1 MNINAATNLTAVQN
15 PCEKVAILI
24 DSGCDISDV
33 LIKKYNMKLLRLHVI
48 YPSEDYS
55 DDLDITPQTV
65 YSRFPGEIP
74 HTSTPAPQE
83 VMDMVGSIREEGYTH
98 VLAFA
103 ISSGLSGTY
112 NTICSILNEEKSLT
126 SFVLDTRNVSFGSG
140 VLAVWAAKKLE
151 EGMSYDEVIRLLPN
165 KRKDS
170 KIFYY
175 MDTLSYL
182 QKGGRIGLVTSIVG
196 NILNLKPIISC
207 NEEGVY
213 YTVAKIRGSRQG
225 LSKLLAEAKEFAG
238 EEAVWFSLLH
248 GDAADA
254 ADEMLPRLSAGI
266 PGGKLLLMKQIAAS
280 LAVHTGPGLLG
291 IGILKNP

>member
-1 MNINAATNLTAVQN
+1 MENNVLNKKDSRERVAV
-15 PCEKVAILI
+15 LI
-24 DSGCDISDV
+24 DSGCDVSED
-33 LIKKYNMKLLRLHVI
+33 LIRQYNMKLLRLHVI
-48 YPSEDYS
+48 YPEKDYS
-55 DDLDITPQTV
+55 DDLDIMPQTV
-65 YSRFPGEIP
+65 YERFPGEIP
-74 HTSTPAPQE
+74 HTSTPGPQE
-83 VMDMVGSIREEGYTH
+83 VKDMADEIKREGYTH

-112 NTICSILNEEKSLT
+112 NTICSVLNEEEGLT

-151 EGMSYDEVIRLLPN
+151 EGMSYEEIVRLLPD
-165 KRKDS
+165 KIKDS

-175 MDTLSYL
+175 MDTLTYL

-196 NILNLKPIISC
+196 SILNLKPIISC
-207 NEEGVY
+207 NGDGVY

-225 LSKLLAEAKEFAG
+225 LTKLLSEAKEFAG
-238 EEAVWFSLLH
+238 DGPVWFSLLN
-248 GDAADA
+248 GNAAEA
-254 ADEMLPRLSAGI
+254 SDEMLPRLQEGL
-266 PGGKLLLMKQIAAS
+266 PNGTHLLSKQIAAS